1 MSSSDGSD
9 TCGNILAGVCSIY
22 RPTLFDIFIGLNYR
36 ADTVTSFIHVQCT
49 CRLIVNATTQCAYK
63 SPLCSTCMWA
73 FLCSDYKGD
82 GMMKVEKNKK
92 VQE

>member
-1 MSSSDGSD
+1 MGQ
-9 TCGNILAGVCSIY
+9 ILVAIY
-22 RPTLFDIFIGLNYR
+22 LQEFVLYIGLLYSDIFIGLNYK
-36 ADTVTSFIHVQCT
+36 ADTVTSFLHVQCT

>member
-1 MSSSDGSD
+1 MGQ
-9 TCGNILAGVCSIY
+9 ILVAIY
-22 RPTLFDIFIGLNYR
+22 LREFVLYIGLLYSDIFIGLNYK
-36 ADTVTSFIHVQCT
+36 ADTVTSFLHVQCT

>member
-1 MSSSDGSD
+1 MGQ
-9 TCGNILAGVCSIY
+9 ILVAIY
-22 RPTLFDIFIGLNYR
+22 LREFVLYIGLLYSDIFIGLNYR
-36 ADTVTSFIHVQCT
+36 ADTVTSFLHVQCT